1 MRPQLRAIALLVA
14 ILLAG
19 LPGEP
24 ASSRV
29 AAASSD
35 PDGDGLPTTFE
46 LTRSKTNPYKADTDG
61 DGVRDDREDPDHDGL
76 TNRQEYVAG
85 LNPRRADTDG
95 DGVRDGSEDPDH
107 DGLPTWFEFVAG
119 THPLRAD
126 TNRNAIADGNEDPD
140 HDGLSNRQEY
150 LRKTNP
156 RKADT
161 DGDGWTDGSEVA
173 AGSDPRNAVSVPA
186 PAPAPGIAPTL
197 PEAPA
202 CSIFPASNVWNRRVD
217 QLPVAANSATLVA
230 AIGSAS
236 NLHADF
242 GSFPGYGIPYNV
254 ATAATPRVPVAFD
267 YADESDPGPYPIPA
281 NPTIEAG
288 SDRHILVVDADAC
301 RLWELWNARPDGSGG
316 WLAGSGATWDLA
328 SNALRPAG
336 WTSADA
342 AGLPILPGLVRYDEV
357 AAGTITHAIRFTAP
371 VTRRAYLYPARHF
384 AADSSSS
391 SLPPMGLRVRLKA
404 SYDVAS
410 LPPQAR
416 VIAVAMQRY
425 GMILAD
431 NGSAWF
437 FQGTS
442 DARWDDDQ
450 LNALKGIPG
459 SAFEVVSTT
468 GFVNDT

>member
-14 ILLAG
+14 VLLAG
-19 LPGEP
+19 PPGEP
-24 ASSRV
+24 VSSRV
-29 AAASSD
+29 AAASTD
-35 PDGDGLPTTFE
+35 PDGDGLPTAFE
-46 LTRSKTNPYKADTDG
+46 ITQSKTNPYKADTDG
-61 DGVRDDREDPDHDGL
+61 NGVRDGLEDPDHDGL
-76 TNRQEYVAG
+76 TNRQEY
-85 LNPRRADTDG
+85 
-95 DGVRDGSEDPDH
+95 
-107 DGLPTWFEFVAG
+107 
-119 THPLRAD
+119 
-126 TNRNAIADGNEDPD
+126 
-140 HDGLSNRQEY
+140 
-150 LRKTNP
+150 LRKANP

-173 AGSDPRNAVSVPA
+173 AGSDPRNAASVPA
-186 PAPAPGIAPTL
+186 LGRAPAL

-202 CSIFPASNVWNRRVD
+202 CSIFPASDVWNRRVD
-217 QLPVAANSATLVA
+217 RLPVAANSATLVA

-242 GSFPGYGIPYNV
+242 GSYLGYGIPYNV
-254 ATAATPRVPVAFD
+254 ATAATPRVRVAFD

-281 NPTIEAG
+281 NPKIEAG
-288 SDRHILVVDADAC
+288 SDRHVLVVDAGAC
-301 RLWELWNARPDGSGG
+301 RLWELWNARPDGRGG
-316 WLAGSGATWDLA
+316 WIAGSGATWDLT

-357 AAGTITHAIRFTAP
+357 AAGAITHAIRFTAP
-371 VTRRAYLYPARHF
+371 VTRRAYVYPARHF
-384 AADSSSS
+384 AADSRSS

-404 SYDVAS
+404 SYNVAS

-416 VIAVAMQRY
+416 AIAVAMQRY

-437 FQGTS
+437 FQGAS

-450 LNALKGIPG
+450 LNVLKGIPG
-459 SAFEVVSTT
+459 SAFEVVNTT
-468 GFVNDT
+468 GFVNGP